1 MTYYVSNCGIDER
14 GRISGGQA
22 GDQTGRE
29 YRVRTWY
36 DYNQDQ
42 TARHPDERV
51 RYLIAKLAVESA
63 NNDNIGYD
71 QGERT
76 TMWEQ
81 LRKVGFDPT
90 KIATPCEADCSAST
104 AAIVKAVGFLV
115 DDAKLQGVSPHMWTG
130 IEREQLQRAGF
141 TIITGNSVLDP
152 SRLLPGDIQFNNGHH
167 TNIFIGEDPAGPQPP
182 KKKGRRKMEC
192 ILGIKGKN
200 TLVWF
205 DGTNI
210 NDLSGTA
217 CLDAVQ
223 AVAKAVM
230 DEELPRVDLTEEQFA
245 RFCQALKGG
254 YPKHLKK
261 IVEKYPTRSPEGA
274 V

>member
-1 MTYYVSNCGIDER
+1 MAYYVSNCGIDEN
-14 GRISGGQA
+14 GRAMGGKA

-36 DYNQDQ
+36 DYGQDK
-42 TARHPDERV
+42 TARHPDEAV
-51 RYLIAKLAVESA
+51 RYLIAHLAVLA
-63 NNDNIGYD
+63 ADNDNIGYD
-71 QGERT
+71 QSERT

-81 LRKVGFDPT
+81 LQRAGYDPAS
-90 KIATPCEADCSAST
+90 IRTPCEADCSSST
-104 AAIVKAVGFLV
+104 AAIVKAVGHILGDEKLKRCPDYMTTWTETAFL
-115 DDAKLQGVSPHMWTG
+115 SN
-130 IEREQLQRAGF
+130 AGF
-141 TIITGNSVLDP
+141 EILYGPRGPEDLV
-152 SRLLPGDIQFNNGHH
+152 PGDIQFNTDRH
-167 TNIFIGEDPAGPQPP
+167 TNIYIGERREGPEPP
-182 KKKGRRKMEC
+182 RKRRRKMEC

-205 DGTNI
+205 DGTNV

-223 AVAKAVM
+223 AVAKATM
-230 DEELPRVDLTEEQFA
+230 GDELPRVDLTEEQFA

-261 IVEKYPTRSPEGA
+261 IVEKYPTRSPEA
-274 V
+274 